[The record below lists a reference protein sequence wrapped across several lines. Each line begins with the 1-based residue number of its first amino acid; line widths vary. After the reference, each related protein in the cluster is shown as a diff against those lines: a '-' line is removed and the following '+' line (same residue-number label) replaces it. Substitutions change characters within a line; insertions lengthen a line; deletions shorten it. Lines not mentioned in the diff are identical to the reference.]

1 MGLDQ
6 NPSDNSLIFKWSL
19 TRSYFSRNSFA
30 TNLCLNLGPVKARRT
45 CRDPETQGGFS
56 THSRKSQQIL
66 QVLGAAARERCNEHD
81 TKSWECD
88 ADQLGQHQQRVQV
101 EKVFDFFIKS
111 NPRERIGESTR
122 ARDLLQSHLVEAG
135 REATRLRRRIREL
148 KSNLHDK
155 LAPVKVGILKMSP
168 RLSLAKMFQV
178 TQTRLEHRSHRP
190 VNEACADS
198 VHSR

>member
-1 MGLDQ
+1 M
-6 NPSDNSLIFKWSL
+6 
-19 TRSYFSRNSFA
+19 
-30 TNLCLNLGPVKARRT
+30 
-45 CRDPETQGGFS
+45 
-56 THSRKSQQIL
+56 
-66 QVLGAAARERCNEHD
+66 
-81 TKSWECD
+81 
-88 ADQLGQHQQRVQV
+88 
-101 EKVFDFFIKS
+101 VFDFFIKS